1 MIERRKARSS
11 NPCEAAGLFLKQ
23 IAQDARLHRVVLAS
37 QEGLLIAGSSD
48 PGVDAQLAA
57 LAPLAESGP
66 EHVDPAMAWKIT
78 MGRPI
83 QTWPVQVRGRPFLLA
98 GLGQPTDLRRDV
110 HVGLDR
116 ILAPRVLAA
125 QVDPVLN

>member
-11 NPCEAAGLFLKQ
+11 NPCEAAALFLKQ
-23 IAQDARLHRVVLAS
+23 IAHDAQLHRVVLAS
-37 QEGLLIAGSSD
+37 HEGLLIAGSSD
-48 PGVDAQLAA
+48 PGADAQLAA
-57 LAPLAESGP
+57 LAPLADDGP

-83 QTWPVQVRGRPFLLA
+83 QTWPVMLRGRPFLLA

-110 HVGLDR
+110 RDGLDR
-116 ILAPRVLAA
+116 ILAPRVLGA
-125 QVDPVLN
+125 QVDRVMN